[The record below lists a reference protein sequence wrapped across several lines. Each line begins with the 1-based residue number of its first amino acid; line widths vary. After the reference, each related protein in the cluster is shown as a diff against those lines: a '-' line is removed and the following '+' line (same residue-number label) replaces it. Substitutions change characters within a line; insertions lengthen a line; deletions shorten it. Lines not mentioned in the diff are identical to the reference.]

1 MANILFETVR
11 GIQPIQIEDQLLKNR
26 EIFLVE
32 AITAET
38 SNELIKQL
46 MFLESEDDSKEI
58 TIYINSPGGDVISG
72 LAVYDYLTLMKSP
85 VRTVCI
91 GSAASMGAIL
101 FLAGEKRQMLPHSEI
116 MIHDPSYHH
125 ADIGGQKPH
134 EIQHR
139 LNSLNETR
147 EMLAQIIAERTGK
160 SLEEIYKV
168 TAEDSYYKAKAAI
181 EFGLATEIVMRETL
195 RKRGNEE

>member
-11 GIQPIQIEDQLLKNR
+11 GIQPIKIEDKLLKNR
-26 EIFLVE
+26 EIFLVD
-32 AITAET
+32 AVSAET

-46 MFLESEDDSKEI
+46 MLLESEDDTKEI
-58 TIYINSPGGDVISG
+58 TLYINSPGGDVISG

-85 VRTVCI
+85 IRTVCI

-116 MIHDPSYHH
+116 MIHDPSYRH
-125 ADIGGQKPH
+125 ADMGGQKPH

-139 LNSLNETR
+139 LDSLNETR
-147 EMLAQIIAERTGK
+147 EMLAQIISDRTGK
-160 SLEEIYKV
+160 TLDEVYKV

-181 EFGLATEIVMRETL
+181 EFGLATEIITNETL
-195 RKRGNEE
+195 RKRGN

>member
-11 GIQPIQIEDQLLKNR
+11 GIQPIKIEDKLLQNR
-26 EIFLVE
+26 EIFLVD
-32 AITAET
+32 AVSAET

-46 MFLESEDDSKEI
+46 MLLESEDDTKEI
-58 TIYINSPGGDVISG
+58 TLYINSPGGDVISG

-85 VRTVCI
+85 IRTICI

-116 MIHDPSYHH
+116 MIHDPSYRH
-125 ADIGGQKPH
+125 ADMGGQKPH

-139 LNSLNETR
+139 LDSLNETR
-147 EMLAQIIAERTGK
+147 EMLAQIISDRTGK
-160 SLEEIYKV
+160 TLDEVYKV

-181 EFGLATEIVMRETL
+181 EFGLATEIITNETL
-195 RKRGNEE
+195 RKRGN

>member
-11 GIQPIQIEDQLLKNR
+11 GIQPIKIEDKLLKNR
-26 EIFLVE
+26 EIFLVD
-32 AITAET
+32 AISAET

-46 MFLESEDDSKEI
+46 MLLESEDDTKEI
-58 TIYINSPGGDVISG
+58 TLYINSPGGDVISG

-85 VRTVCI
+85 IRTVCI

-116 MIHDPSYHH
+116 MIHDPSYRH
-125 ADIGGQKPH
+125 ADMGGQKPH

-139 LNSLNETR
+139 LDSLNETR
-147 EMLAQIIAERTGK
+147 EMLAQIISDRTGK
-160 SLEEIYKV
+160 TLDEVYKV

-181 EFGLATEIVMRETL
+181 EFGLATEIITNETL
-195 RKRGNEE
+195 RKRGN